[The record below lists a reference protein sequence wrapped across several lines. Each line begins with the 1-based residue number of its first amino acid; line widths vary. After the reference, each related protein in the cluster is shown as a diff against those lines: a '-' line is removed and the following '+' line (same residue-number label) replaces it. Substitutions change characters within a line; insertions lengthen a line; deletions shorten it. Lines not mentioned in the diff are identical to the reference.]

1 METVERTESEDTYWS
16 RVRQGDPLSA
26 ILFNC
31 VMDWILSELDSNLG
45 VEIKEGVRVN
55 HLAFADDVA
64 LLAEY
69 RTGLVA
75 LAEQYE
81 HSLSM
86 AGLKPNP
93 AKSATI
99 EIRVDGK
106 RKKAVTGMESIVKLD
121 NREVVALASS
131 AAYKY
136 MGIGMTASRIVPKAS
151 VKQRLIKPN

>member
-1 METVERTESEDTYWS
+1 
-16 RVRQGDPLSA
+16 
-26 ILFNC
+26 
-31 VMDWILSELDSNLG
+31 MDWILSELDTDLG

-64 LLAEY
+64 LLAES

-75 LAEQYE
+75 LAKQYE
-81 HSLSM
+81 NSVSM

-106 RKKAVTGMESIVKLD
+106 HKKAVTGIESIVKHD
-121 NREVVALASS
+121 NRDVVALA
-131 AAYKY
+131 AQPHIKY
-136 MGIGMTASRIVPKAS
+136 LGIDMAASRIVPKP
-151 VKQRLIKPN
+151 QLN

>member
-1 METVERTESEDTYWS
+1 MDT
-16 RVRQGDPLSA
+16 
-26 ILFNC
+26 
-31 VMDWILSELDSNLG
+31 NLG

-55 HLAFADDVA
+55 HLAFADEVA
-64 LLAEY
+64 LLAES

-81 HSLSM
+81 NSLSM

-106 RKKAVTGMESIVKLD
+106 HKKAVTGIENIVKLD
-121 NREVVALASS
+121 NRDVVALMSS

-136 MGIGMTASRIVPKAS
+136 LGIDMAASRTVPK
-151 VKQRLIKPN
+151 P